1 MVNDW
6 DDDGAF
12 EDLANRPI
20 EDADLEERDPF
31 DLSRALEG
39 AALEHLHP
47 DVKRMVLHS
56 KFEPSGDQPK
66 AIEKLIS
73 QLENGQERCVLLGV
87 TGSGKTY
94 AMAQVIQKLNIPTLI
109 ISHNKTLARQLY
121 HEMAGYFP
129 ENAVDYYV
137 SHYDYYQPEAYLA
150 KRDMYIEK
158 ELSVNERIEQER
170 FATIASLVT
179 RPDCVIVSSVSCIYG
194 LNPPETFLE
203 YHVRVHVGQ
212 EIETSDLLR
221 ELITLQYKRTTTDLS
236 RGDCRVRGEVVDV
249 WMPSRDDPLRIQFDF
264 NGITKVSVCDPVSW
278 DVLDELDEA
287 WIHPK
292 EFYMTSPERLEAAL
306 VSIEDELDDR
316 VAHFASQGKE
326 LERHRI
332 DQRTRYDLEMIREIG
347 HCQSIENYSLHFDGR
362 ERGQR
367 PHCLL
372 DFFAACAKQF
382 HGDPSK
388 FLVIMDES
396 HVTLPQVGGMYYGDR
411 SRKESLIDFG
421 FRLPTAADNRP
432 LKIPEFQKLVPQMV
446 YVSATPGERELRH
459 LCELTNQPLPKGLL
473 HAQSGGGAGPRDIE
487 KKHPDSESL
496 YHMVQH
502 IDGIAKMEIR
512 PTGLLDPEIEVR
524 PTSGQMADLL
534 SEINAGV
541 ENGERTLV
549 TVLTIKFAEE
559 VAEYLKRM
567 GVKAHHLHSEI
578 DTIERTEII
587 NALRIGHIDV
597 IVGINLLREG
607 LDLPEVSLVAIFDA
621 DRQGFLRNERSLLQT
636 IGRAARNLN
645 GHVILY
651 ADSMSQAM
659 KAAITQ
665 TLERRERQQAHNEAN
680 NIIPRSIV
688 KELPKMNSDLDD
700 LIAGTS
706 SSKDGSRRLVAK
718 KGGRKEGD
726 WAQRLNLAQAP
737 GHQEPGKMAPVAY
750 NQIIQLEIQIFN
762 WPMTNHQTLGTS
774 HHPKLTICSKNSNL
788 QCKLLRR
795 TWISKKQQD
804 SGIEFSSLNNCD
816 HTLRVCVEQVWAG
829 SCAGG
834 GWMLHGHPTR

>member
-1 MVNDW
+1 MVEQW

-12 EDLANRPI
+12 EEKANIDVGLGDLT
-20 EDADLEERDPF
+20 ERDPF

-47 DVKRMVLHS
+47 DKTRLNLHS
-56 KFEPSGDQPK
+56 NFQPSDDHPK

-73 QLENGQERCVLLGV
+73 QLENGQERSVLLGV

-94 AMAQVIQKLNIPTLI
+94 AMAQVIQHLNIPTLI

-121 HEMAGYFP
+121 QEMAGYFP
-129 ENAVDYYV
+129 ENAVDYFV

-150 KRDMYIEK
+150 KRDLYIDK
-158 ELSVNERIEQER
+158 ELSINERIEQER
-170 FATIASLVT
+170 FAAVASLVT

-212 EIETSDLLR
+212 HIETSDLLR
-221 ELITLQYKRTTTDLS
+221 ELIVLQYKRTTLDLS
-236 RGDCRVRGEVVDV
+236 RGECRLRGEVLDV

-264 NGITKVSVCDPVSW
+264 DGVTKIQVCDPVTW
-278 DVLDELDEA
+278 EVLDTLDEA

-292 EFYMTSPERLEAAL
+292 EFFMTSPERYEAAL
-306 VSIEDELDDR
+306 GSIEDELDDR
-316 VAHFASQGKE
+316 IAHYSSLGHE

-332 DQRTRYDLEMIREIG
+332 EQRTRYDLEMIREIG
-347 HCQSIENYSLHFDGR
+347 HCQSMENYSLHFDGR

-367 PHCLL
+367 PYCLL

-382 HGDPSK
+382 HGNPDK

-396 HVTLPQVGGMYYGDR
+396 HVTLPQVGGMYFGDR
-411 SRKESLIDFG
+411 SRKESLIEHG

-432 LKIPEFQKLVPQMV
+432 LKIPEFQKLIPQMV

-459 LCELTNQPLPKGLL
+459 LCEITGQPLPNGLL
-473 HAQSGGGAGPRDIE
+473 HAKSGGGAGQADRD

-524 PTSGQMADLL
+524 PTSGQVADLL
-534 SEINAGV
+534 SEINIRI
-541 ENGERTLV
+541 NRGERTLV

-559 VAEYLKRM
+559 VSQYLNQM
-567 GVKAHHLHSEI
+567 GVKAHYLHSEI

-607 LDLPEVSLVAIFDA
+607 LDIPEVSLVAIFDA

-636 IGRAARNLN
+636 IGRAARNVN
-645 GHVILY
+645 GHVLLY
-651 ADSMSQAM
+651 ADSMSPAM
-659 KAAITQ
+659 RASIQQ
-665 TLERRERQQAHNEAN
+665 TLERRERQQASNEAN
-680 NIIPRSIV
+680 GIV
-688 KELPKMNSDLDD
+688 PKTIEKALPKMNSDIDD

-706 SSKDGSRRLVAK
+706 TSKDGTRRLIAK

-726 WAQRLNLAQAP
+726 WAQKLNLGAGAWASGDGQD
-737 GHQEPGKMAPVAY
+737 GSSGIKSNNSIEKS
-750 NQIIQLEIQIFN
+750 NIQLTYDEPDDVLSGLEPSQIQDL
-762 WPMTNHQTLGTS
+762 LGDLRS
-774 HHPKLTICSKNSNL
+774 AMKEAAKNL
-788 QCKLLRR
+788 DFEEAARLR
-795 TWISKKQQD
+795 D
-804 SGIEFSSLNNCD
+804 
-816 HTLRVCVEQVWAG
+816 RVFELEQR
-829 SCAGG
+829 
-834 GWMLHGHPTR
+834 L

>member
-1 MVNDW
+1 MVEQW

-12 EDLANRPI
+12 EDQANI
-20 EDADLEERDPF
+20 DVGFGDLTERDPF

-47 DVKRMVLHS
+47 DKKRLNLHS
-56 KFEPSGDQPK
+56 EFQPSGDQPK

-73 QLENGQERCVLLGV
+73 QLENGQERSVLLGV

-94 AMAQVIQKLNIPTLI
+94 AMAQVIQHLNIPTLI

-121 HEMAGYFP
+121 QEMAGYFP
-129 ENAVDYYV
+129 ENAVDYFV

-150 KRDMYIEK
+150 KRDLYIDK
-158 ELSVNERIEQER
+158 ELSINERIEQER
-170 FATIASLVT
+170 FAAVASLVT

-212 EIETSDLLR
+212 HIETSDLLR
-221 ELITLQYKRTTTDLS
+221 ELIVLQYKRTTVDLS
-236 RGDCRVRGEVVDV
+236 RGECRLRGEVLDV

-264 NGITKVSVCDPVSW
+264 DGVTKIQVCDPVTW
-278 DVLDELDEA
+278 EVLDSLDEA

-292 EFYMTSPERLEAAL
+292 EFFMTSPERYEAAL
-306 VSIEDELDDR
+306 GSIEDELDDR
-316 VAHFASQGKE
+316 IAHYSSLGHE

-332 DQRTRYDLEMIREIG
+332 EQRTRYDLEMIREIG
-347 HCQSIENYSLHFDGR
+347 HCQSMENYSLHFDGR

-367 PHCLL
+367 PYCLL

-382 HGDPSK
+382 HGNPDK

-411 SRKESLIDFG
+411 SRKESLIEHG

-432 LKIPEFQKLVPQMV
+432 LKIPEFQKLIPQMV

-459 LCELTNQPLPKGLL
+459 LCEITGQSLPNGLL
-473 HAQSGGGAGPRDIE
+473 HAKSGGGAGQADRD

-524 PTSGQMADLL
+524 PTSGQVADLL
-534 SEINAGV
+534 SEINIRI
-541 ENGERTLV
+541 ERGERTLV

-559 VAEYLKRM
+559 VSQYLNQM
-567 GVKAHHLHSEI
+567 GVKAHYLHSEI

-607 LDLPEVSLVAIFDA
+607 LDIPEVSLVAIFDA

-636 IGRAARNLN
+636 IGRAARNVN
-645 GHVILY
+645 GHVLLY
-651 ADSMSQAM
+651 ADSMSPAM
-659 KAAITQ
+659 RASIQQ
-665 TLERRERQQAHNEAN
+665 TLERRERQQASNEAN
-680 NIIPRSIV
+680 GVTPKTIQ
-688 KELPKMNSDLDD
+688 KALPKMNSDIDD

-706 SSKDGSRRLVAK
+706 TSKDGTRRLIAK

-726 WAQRLNLAQAP
+726 WAQKLNLGAGAWAAGDGQD
-737 GHQEPGKMAPVAY
+737 GSSGQNTNNSIEKS
-750 NQIIQLEIQIFN
+750 IIQLTYDEPDDVLSGLEPSQIQDL
-762 WPMTNHQTLGTS
+762 LGELRS
-774 HHPKLTICSKNSNL
+774 AMKEAAKNL
-788 QCKLLRR
+788 DFEEAARLR
-795 TWISKKQQD
+795 D
-804 SGIEFSSLNNCD
+804 
-816 HTLRVCVEQVWAG
+816 RVFELEQR
-829 SCAGG
+829 
-834 GWMLHGHPTR
+834 L

>member
-1 MVNDW
+1 MVEQW

-12 EDLANRPI
+12 EDQANI
-20 EDADLEERDPF
+20 DVGFGDLTERDPF

-47 DVKRMVLHS
+47 DKKRLNLHS
-56 KFEPSGDQPK
+56 EFQPSGDQPK

-73 QLENGQERCVLLGV
+73 QLENGQERSVLLGV

-94 AMAQVIQKLNIPTLI
+94 AMAQVIQHLNIPTLI

-121 HEMAGYFP
+121 QEMAGYFP
-129 ENAVDYYV
+129 ENAVDYFV

-150 KRDMYIEK
+150 KRDLYIDK
-158 ELSVNERIEQER
+158 ELSINERIEQER
-170 FATIASLVT
+170 FAAVASLVT

-212 EIETSDLLR
+212 HIETSDLLR
-221 ELITLQYKRTTTDLS
+221 ELIVLQYKRTTVDLS
-236 RGDCRVRGEVVDV
+236 RGECRLRGEVLDV

-264 NGITKVSVCDPVSW
+264 DGVTKIQVCDPVTW
-278 DVLDELDEA
+278 EVLDSLDEA

-292 EFYMTSPERLEAAL
+292 EFFMTSPERYEAAL
-306 VSIEDELDDR
+306 SSIEDELDDR
-316 VAHFASQGKE
+316 IAHYSSLGHE

-332 DQRTRYDLEMIREIG
+332 EQRTRYDLEMIREIG
-347 HCQSIENYSLHFDGR
+347 HCQSMENYSLHFDGR

-367 PHCLL
+367 PYCLL

-382 HGDPSK
+382 HGNPDK

-411 SRKESLIDFG
+411 SRKESLIEHG

-432 LKIPEFQKLVPQMV
+432 LKIPEFQKLIPQMV

-459 LCELTNQPLPKGLL
+459 LCEITGQSLPNGLL
-473 HAQSGGGAGPRDIE
+473 HAKSGGGAGQADRD

-524 PTSGQMADLL
+524 PTSGQVADLL
-534 SEINAGV
+534 SEINIRI
-541 ENGERTLV
+541 ERGERTLV

-559 VAEYLKRM
+559 VSQYLNQM
-567 GVKAHHLHSEI
+567 GVKAHYLHSEI

-607 LDLPEVSLVAIFDA
+607 LDIPEVSLVAIFDA

-636 IGRAARNLN
+636 IGRAARNVN
-645 GHVILY
+645 GHVLLY
-651 ADSMSQAM
+651 ADSMSPAM
-659 KAAITQ
+659 RASIQQ
-665 TLERRERQQAHNEAN
+665 TLERRERQQASNEAN
-680 NIIPRSIV
+680 GVTPKTIQ
-688 KELPKMNSDLDD
+688 KALPKMNSDIDD

-706 SSKDGSRRLVAK
+706 TSKDGTRRLIAK

-726 WAQRLNLAQAP
+726 WAQKLNLGAGAWAAGDGQD
-737 GHQEPGKMAPVAY
+737 GSSRQNTNNSIEKS
-750 NQIIQLEIQIFN
+750 IIQLTYDEPDDVLSGLEPSQIQDL
-762 WPMTNHQTLGTS
+762 LGELRS
-774 HHPKLTICSKNSNL
+774 AMKEAAKNL
-788 QCKLLRR
+788 DFEEAARLR
-795 TWISKKQQD
+795 D
-804 SGIEFSSLNNCD
+804 
-816 HTLRVCVEQVWAG
+816 RVFELEQR
-829 SCAGG
+829 
-834 GWMLHGHPTR
+834 L